1 MIEWKKKGADA
12 YADNF
17 EQERIASYPEYGT
30 AGVRRILAEN
40 GIDYT
45 IKTTNMQG
53 GMQKANMWSAGF
65 NQSFAWEY
73 KIYVHKKD
81 LEYALHLIR

>member
-1 MIEWKKKGADA
+1 M
-12 YADNF
+12 
-17 EQERIASYPEYGT
+17 QERGFWNICSSLVLQSFLYLHHERQAE
-30 AGVRRILAEN
+30 VRRILAEN

>member
-1 MIEWKKKGADA
+1 
-12 YADNF
+12 
-17 EQERIASYPEYGT
+17 
-30 AGVRRILAEN
+30 
-40 GIDYT
+40 
-45 IKTTNMQG
+45 MQG

>member
-1 MIEWKKKGADA
+1 MLTILNRRELLVTLSM
-12 YADNF
+12 
-17 EQERIASYPEYGT
+17 ERQAE
-30 AGVRRILAEN
+30 VRRILAEN

-65 NQSFAWEY
+65 
-73 KIYVHKKD
+73 
-81 LEYALHLIR
+81 